1 MAVVFVIFN
10 RLRLWLYRLLST
22 ESDWAPERVRIFRF
36 SLPFVLKCTC
46 REHSTEA
53 DALRFLNSRFQGRNC
68 LPIPYMYDSFYLDG
82 HTYALISKLPGSTL
96 LEAVQQKKVPSTP
109 EYHHQIRSEI
119 TAVMWRIWSVA
130 QPPHL
135 AGKVM
140 VSASGHGLLT
150 NRDQYSDALWG
161 PLPSRIAY
169 NRLMT
174 GFVSQDV
181 LVQAM
186 SPHFGDVIATLK
198 ADPMVFAHT
207 DLTMPNVLVANDGHL
222 SGIIDWENTGWL
234 PMAEQWSCLR
244 KRACYS
250 RKAYSKGWAE
260 LDVGDATRRAYSLVT
275 ACHTAPMATKIG
287 KGDMLLPKEEKSSQ

>member
-1 MAVVFVIFN
+1 
-10 RLRLWLYRLLST
+10 
-22 ESDWAPERVRIFRF
+22 
-36 SLPFVLKCTC
+36 
-46 REHSTEA
+46 
-53 DALRFLNSRFQGRNC
+53 
-68 LPIPYMYDSFYLDG
+68 
-82 HTYALISKLPGSTL
+82 
-96 LEAVQQKKVPSTP
+96 
-109 EYHHQIRSEI
+109 
-119 TAVMWRIWSVA
+119 
-130 QPPHL
+130 
-135 AGKVM
+135 
-140 VSASGHGLLT
+140 
-150 NRDQYSDALWG
+150 
-161 PLPSRIAY
+161 
-169 NRLMT
+169 MT